1 MPRLTTSEIY
11 AITAVA
17 ALLIVA
23 ALNIPAL
30 TLGIALVG
38 ATAGLL
44 LLRREETLTRAGTLA
59 LLGFAVAG
67 IFALFSLLT

>member
-1 MPRLTTSEIY
+1 MPRLSASEIY
-11 AITAVA
+11 AIAAVTT
-17 ALLIVA
+17 LLIAA

-30 TLGIALVG
+30 TLGVALVG
-38 ATAGLL
+38 GAIGLF
-44 LLRREETLTRAGTLA
+44 LLRRDQLVARAGTLA